1 MGLLRAEWIKLRR
14 LRATWVTP
22 LLPTAL
28 VLVGGIRIV
37 QAMAESQQQYGIT
50 IDDAMIKSFAFPQLM
65 IGGLQFAS
73 ALGTLLVAIFITAIV
88 GNEYAFDT
96 WKAVLTRR
104 AGRGRFLM
112 VKLSCALVES
122 TVTLVLTAVVLQ
134 VAVLI
139 TLRSVLNIVPPA
151 SVTPNDMTSLGITFV
166 MAWLRLAIAA
176 TIGLLATVIA
186 RSGAGGFV
194 LTGPWLL
201 GDLLI
206 NGLSLGG
213 GLWRDLVPYTFNYNL
228 AAFEA
233 YLRGGHSEVSL
244 AHCLIILSVYTVG
257 LTLLA
262 ITVFR
267 RHDIAG

>member
-37 QAMAESQQQYGIT
+37 YAMAESQQQYGIA
-50 IDDAMIKSFAFPQLM
+50 IDDAMIRSFAFPQLM

-73 ALGTLLVAIFITAIV
+73 ALGTLLVAIFITAVV
-88 GNEYAFDT
+88 GNEFIFDT

-104 AGRGRFLM
+104 AGRGQFLL
-112 VKLSCALVES
+112 VKLSYALAAS
-122 TVTLVLTAVVLQ
+122 TITLVLTAAVLQ

-151 SVTPNDMTSLGITFV
+151 SATPHDLQSLGITFI
-166 MAWLRLAIAA
+166 MTWLRLAIAA

-186 RSGAGGFV
+186 RSGAGGIV
-194 LTGPWLL
+194 LAGPWLL

-206 NGLSLGG
+206 NGLSLGS
-213 GLWRDLVPYTFNYNL
+213 GLWSDLVPYTFNYNL

-233 YLRGGHSEVSL
+233 YLRGGHGEVSL
-244 AHCLIILSVYTVG
+244 AHCLIMLLIYTVG

-262 ITVFR
+262 LTVFR